1 MLSGLRT
8 YALWIFILTYLLF
21 LLQKVVMCASS
32 HWTVILII
40 LIWCNNDLAIKCCFT
55 VLYQIFFALTY
66 LVYVALPSSCL
77 NLGLPFLPYVLICHN
92 CYTLTCLHFLAKPCP
107 TLLNFALQYNVRFN
121 RPWLVLSRTALPW
134 KLFLCRP
141 SSLNGQRKYIQSS
154 MNRWKSK
161 WRPSD
166 SSRLEELG
174 LKWSV
179 SFGSIRVGMI

>member
-1 MLSGLRT
+1 MQAHTELWFWSFLFDVIMILLSNV
-8 YALWIFILTYLLF
+8 ALLCFIRSF
-21 LLQKVVMCASS
+21 LLWHTLSM
-32 HWTVILII
+32 
-40 LIWCNNDLAIKCCFT
+40 
-55 VLYQIFFALTY
+55 
-66 LVYVALPSSCL
+66 LPCL